1 MKKFKRRSVMKR
13 LFALSS
19 LLVPIYPSFSI
30 ISYAKST
37 LLKANMV
44 VIWKNKRKMS
54 LFRNK
59 ILLKTYP
66 IRLGFNPIGHKQKE
80 GDGRTPE
87 GRYFITHHNPNSAF
101 HKSLGISYPNSQDKK
116 NAKKRLVFIQRI
128 LGNEIPL
135 DKTNFFTEFNHPG
148 ILLEHK
154 EQSETIYLAINTL
167 PESQKTV
174 FTLAKLDGKTYQEIV
189 EITGKSMSSVESIM
203 FRAKKNL
210 QKKLANFY
218 KNKE

>member
-1 MKKFKRRSVMKR
+1 MINQEEFIENLRSGNQAAFSLLIDDYQQKVFHTCISFVPNKEDAEDIAQEVFLEVYKSIGKFKGNSK
-13 LFALSS
+13 LSTW
-19 LLVPIYPSFSI
+19 IYKI
-30 ISYAKST
+30 CT
-37 LLKANMV
+37 
-44 VIWKNKRKMS
+44 NKC
-54 LFRNK
+54 LEF
-59 ILLKTYP
+59 
-66 IRLGFNPIGHKQKE
+66 IR
-80 GDGRTPE
+80 
-87 GRYFITHHNPNSAF
+87 
-101 HKSLGISYPNSQDKK
+101 KK

-154 EQSETIYLAINTL
+154 ERSETIYLAINTL

-210 QKKLANFY
+210 QRKLANFY

>member
-1 MKKFKRRSVMKR
+1 LINQEEFIKNLRSGNQAAFSLLIDDYQQKVFHTCISFVPNKEDAEDIAQEVFLEVYKSIGKFKGNSK
-13 LFALSS
+13 LSTW
-19 LLVPIYPSFSI
+19 IYKI
-30 ISYAKST
+30 CT
-37 LLKANMV
+37 
-44 VIWKNKRKMS
+44 NKC
-54 LFRNK
+54 LEF
-59 ILLKTYP
+59 
-66 IRLGFNPIGHKQKE
+66 IR
-80 GDGRTPE
+80 
-87 GRYFITHHNPNSAF
+87 
-101 HKSLGISYPNSQDKK
+101 KK
-116 NAKKRLVFIQRI
+116 NAKKRLVFMQRI

-154 EQSETIYLAINTL
+154 ERSETIYLAINTL